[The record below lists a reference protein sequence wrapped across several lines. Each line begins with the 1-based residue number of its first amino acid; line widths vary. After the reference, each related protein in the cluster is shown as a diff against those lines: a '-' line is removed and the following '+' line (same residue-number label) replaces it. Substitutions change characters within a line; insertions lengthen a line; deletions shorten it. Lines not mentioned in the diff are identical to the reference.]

1 LQQRAIGEEFM
12 RLKVVVTAFAAA
24 AAVSLLAVPAD
35 AAPKKKTEI
44 ARGHTVY
51 TSRDEDGRK
60 RTRIIIQKRSYLD
73 PGTEVFPGENSDHKY
88 AFSPNHRASSILD
101 NTAFGRN
108 QSALPGAF
116 DLPSKNNPWL
126 RF

>member
-1 LQQRAIGEEFM
+1 M

-73 PGTEVFPGENSDHKY
+73 PGTEVFPGENSDHDY
-88 AFSPNHRASSILD
+88 AY
-101 NTAFGRN
+101 
-108 QSALPGAF
+108 SANA
-116 DLPSKNNPWL
+116 
-126 RF
+126 

>member
-1 LQQRAIGEEFM
+1 M
-12 RLKVVVTAFAAA
+12 RFRVIVTAFAVAA
-24 AAVSLLAVPAD
+24 AMSLLAAPAD
-35 AAPKKKTEI
+35 AAPKKKTVI
-44 ARGHTVY
+44 AARGHTVY

-73 PGTEVFPGENSDHKY
+73 PGTEVFPGENSDHGY
-88 AFSPNHRASSILD
+88 AYSPTHSASSILD

-116 DLPSKNNPWL
+116 DLPSKNNPW
-126 RF
+126 FKF